1 MWNMKFFWNCMISKK
16 WSKSRCESSRN
27 CGKKKISKIVKISN
41 FHGVC
46 NKIRLSTQCKHNS
59 KHFSEYHIVFNTPG
73 TLQILTSKFGFT
85 VALKPQRN
93 WKNSKIVHFSYMDP
107 HKFRTVYNS
116 AIPILWG
123 ILGIQD
129 SILKKIWD
137 FLLRATKF
145 SVQFSKTSVFEENHL
160 IHLSGQKMCLVGA
173 NQKKTSA
180 GRNKSIYAYTIQF
193 WPAGNYYRP
202 K

>member
-1 MWNMKFFWNCMISKK
+1 MKFFWNCMISKK

-27 CGKKKISKIVKISN
+27 FEKKKISKILKISN
-41 FHGVC
+41 FDGVYKKKC
-46 NKIRLSTQCKHNS
+46 LSTQRKHNC
-59 KHFSEYHIVFNTPG
+59 KQTPQCYNVFNTPG

-93 WKNSKIVHFSYMDP
+93 WKNLKNVHFSYMNP
-107 HKFRTVYNS
+107 HRFRTVHNS

-129 SILKKIWD
+129 YMLKKFWD

-145 SVQFSKTSVFEENHL
+145 SAQFSKTSISRKSLNSLKWSENVPCGCK
-160 IHLSGQKMCLVGA
+160 S
-173 NQKKTSA
+173 KKK
-180 GRNKSIYAYTIQF
+180 RR
-193 WPAGNYYRP
+193 PAGI
-202 K
+202 